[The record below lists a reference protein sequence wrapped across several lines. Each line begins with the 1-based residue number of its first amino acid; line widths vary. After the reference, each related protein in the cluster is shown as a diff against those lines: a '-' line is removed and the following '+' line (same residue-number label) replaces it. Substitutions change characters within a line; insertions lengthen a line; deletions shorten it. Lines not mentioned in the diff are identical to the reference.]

1 MNRKFLLIAL
11 IALLDLPLSAA
22 PPPSVTF
29 APLVKFPLGS
39 RVPVSLAL
47 GDFEG
52 DGMRDIAVAFSN
64 GTQTIL
70 RNRTIGI
77 AGPRTSSIDVSP
89 LISPAG
95 GGDVVFGDLNKDG
108 ADDWITTVPGT
119 NRLTITAG
127 GSSTA
132 SSSPTVPQLPHEI
145 RLADL
150 DGDGNLDII
159 VGYDQT
165 SGACSILRGRGDAS
179 VSNATAMFVG
189 GGPALT
195 VVDWNGDG
203 ALDIVAGSG
212 GPPRVNVAFNTGAL
226 TFAAPQVVASLPG
239 TSGAFV
245 EGIAVRNRSA
255 IESAAMAISV
265 RDNATGQRTL
275 YLLQADDPSGAVPI
289 ATSNGSIHATFAD
302 LNRDGRTD
310 LVIVDSEARKLVV
323 RAGSADGS
331 LPVIAQ
337 VDLPPVDVTAAVV
350 GDVSG
355 DGVSDVV
362 IGSADG
368 AISVYVNTTA
378 PTRHRAARH

>member
-1 MNRKFLLIAL
+1 
-11 IALLDLPLSAA
+11 
-22 PPPSVTF
+22 
-29 APLVKFPLGS
+29 
-39 RVPVSLAL
+39 VSLAL

-70 RNRTIGI
+70 RNRTIGV
-77 AGPRTSSIDVSP
+77 AAPRTSSIDVSP

-95 GGDVVFGDLNKDG
+95 GADVVFGDLNKDG
-108 ADDWITTVPGT
+108 VDDWITTFSGA
-119 NRLTITAG
+119 NRLAITPG
-127 GSSTA
+127 GPVA
-132 SSSPTVPQLPHEI
+132 SSSPTVPRPPREI
-145 RLADL
+145 RLADV

-159 VGYDQT
+159 IGYDQT
-165 SGACSILRGRGDAS
+165 SLSSILRGRGDAT
-179 VSNATAMFVG
+179 VANAIDVIVG
-189 GGPALT
+189 GGPALA

-203 ALDIVAGSG
+203 GLDIVAGSG
-212 GPPRVNVAFNTGAL
+212 GPARVSVAFNTGAL

-245 EGIAVRNRSA
+245 EGIAVRSRSST
-255 IESAAMAISV
+255 ESAAALAISV

-323 RAGSADGS
+323 RAGTADGS

-355 DGVSDVV
+355 DGVPDVL

-368 AISVYVNTTA
+368 TISVYVNTTA